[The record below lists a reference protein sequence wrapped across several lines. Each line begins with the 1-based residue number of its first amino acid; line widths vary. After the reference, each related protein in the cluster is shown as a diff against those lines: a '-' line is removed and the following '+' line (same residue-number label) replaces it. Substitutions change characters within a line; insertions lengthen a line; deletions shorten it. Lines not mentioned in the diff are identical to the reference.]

1 MAVKNN
7 LAGSLRNDTGENLH
21 QRRFAGAVFSEQRR
35 HLTPVNVEVD
45 AFQSLDAAVGLRDVS
60 RGKHHFAS
68 VGVLREDVTHL
79 TSSFTGVI
87 IQFFGLMSRKT
98 PTRSIDLPERFAT
111 SIGSSTAFFIARLIP
126 EPAS

>member
-7 LAGSLRNDTGENLH
+7 LAGSLRNDTGQNFH
-21 QRRFAGAVFSEQRR
+21 QCRLAGAVLSEQRC
-35 HLTPVNVEVD
+35 HLPPMNVEVD

-68 VGVLREDVTHL
+68 VRVLRGDVAHL
-79 TSSFTGVI
+79 TSNLTGVI
-87 IQFFGLMSRKT
+87 IQFFGLISRKT
-98 PTRSIDLPERFAT
+98 PTRSIDLPDRFAT